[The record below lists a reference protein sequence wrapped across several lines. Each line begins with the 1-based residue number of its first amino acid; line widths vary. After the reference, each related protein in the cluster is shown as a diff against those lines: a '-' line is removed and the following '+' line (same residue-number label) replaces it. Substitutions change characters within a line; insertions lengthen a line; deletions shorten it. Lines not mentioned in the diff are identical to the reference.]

1 MRIEVAGKLVE
12 AFRTHIWDVDIADA
26 ATRFLVDI
34 LDIALYPLVVHQRI
48 FVGDG
53 SDYNF
58 ATTFLG
64 FGVDGEFGE
73 HAGFCHEERINI
85 RSGSSGN
92 AIDGSDII
100 AFLHI

>member
-1 MRIEVAGKLVE
+1 MRIEVASKLVE
-12 AFRTHIWDVDIADA
+12 AFRTHIGDVDIADA

-53 SDYNF
+53 SDNDF
-58 ATTFLG
+58 ATALLG

-73 HAGFCHEERINI
+73 HACLCHEERINI

-92 AIDGSDII
+92 AIDSSDII